1 MTYYMRGI
9 GSASYSSYTVDYS
22 QPCQLNLKLVFPSIE
37 GCSSAA
43 KQNIQRTAQS
53 TGQNIYLQKVLHPF
67 WVIAVTFT
75 ADSFH
80 FLYLTSLA
88 SCLDVLEVNIWILA
102 EVYNGT
108 QEIEQS

>member
-1 MTYYMRGI
+1 LSWY
-9 GSASYSSYTVDYS
+9 
-22 QPCQLNLKLVFPSIE
+22 FPSLG

-43 KQNIQRTAQS
+43 KQNIPRTTQS
-53 TGQNIYLQKVLHPF
+53 IGQNIYLQKVLDPF

-88 SCLDVLEVNIWILA
+88 SCLDILEVNIWILA
-102 EVYNGT
+102 EVNNGT